1 MSKHTMVWFGYMTHG
16 TFRIGNDE
24 NPMVII
30 NSIKKRAIMD
40 PADVEETLNNIGCDS
55 YLILDEFDGEVVFSH
70 AFLKDCYD
78 AN

>member
-1 MSKHTMVWFGYMTHG
+1 MSKYTMVWFGYMTHG

-30 NSIKKRAIMD
+30 NRIKKRAIMD
-40 PADVEETLNNIGCDS
+40 PADVEETLKNIGCDS
-55 YLILDEFDGEVVFSH
+55 YLILDEFEGKVVFSH
-70 AFLKDCYD
+70 AFLKDRDD

>member
-1 MSKHTMVWFGYMTHG
+1 
-16 TFRIGNDE
+16 
-24 NPMVII
+24 MVII

-40 PADVEETLNNIGCDS
+40 PADVEETLKNIGCDS
-55 YLILDEFDGEVVFSH
+55 YLILDEFEGELVFSH